1 MSVKIL
7 IVDDEVK
14 LGKMLAQMLAGQGYA
29 VERAQGGKEAL
40 DRLASERFDVVITD
54 LKMPDVD
61 GLTVL
66 RTARRN
72 SPSTDVL
79 VMTAFASVETAVE
92 AMREGAADYLNKP
105 FSMDE
110 FRIRLRRLIER
121 RQLEGRARSLEVKL
135 AGGVNFEGIVGRS
148 PRMREV
154 LEQVAQVAA
163 TDATVLLQGPS
174 GTGKTLIARAIHFH
188 SRRADGPLGEV
199 HCAALPE
206 TLLESELFGHE
217 KGAFTGAVDTKPGH
231 LEAAA
236 KGTLFLDEIGEI
248 APSVQVKLLRF
259 LQDREF
265 VRVGGTQRRKVDV
278 RVIAATNRDLD
289 AAVKEGSFR
298 EDFYY
303 RLNVFPIRVPP
314 LRERAEDIPE
324 LAAHAMRRRG
334 DDPARLCAEVVEVLS
349 RYPWPGNIRELENVI
364 ERCAIVAGGGPIGV
378 QHLPRAL
385 VEGAPS
391 ATPDTLLRPGFSLD
405 QLERDVI
412 HHALARAQGNKTE
425 AARLLGITRRR
436 LYSRLKSMEAA
447 TEGDGSDDGAE

>member
-1 MSVKIL
+1 MSARVL
-7 IVDDEVK
+7 IVDDEAK
-14 LGKMLAQMLAGQGYA
+14 LARMLAKMLEDEGWDIERAPGGRAA
-29 VERAQGGKEAL
+29 VERLE
-40 DRLASERFDVVITD
+40 RERFDVVVTD

-61 GLTVL
+61 GMAVL
-66 RTARRN
+66 RAARSN
-72 SPSTDVL
+72 SPATEV
-79 VMTAFASVETAVE
+79 VIMTAFATVETAIQ
-92 AMREGAADYLNKP
+92 AMREGAAEYLTKP

-110 FRIRLRRLIER
+110 FRLRMRRLVG
-121 RQLEGRARSLEVKL
+121 QRAL
-135 AGGVNFEGIVGRS
+135 AGKARALEARLGGGRHFEGIVGRS
-148 PRMREV
+148 ARMREV

-163 TDATVLLQGPS
+163 TDATVLLEGPS
-174 GTGKTLIARAIHFH
+174 GTGKTLVARAIHYH
-188 SRRADGPLGEV
+188 SARADRPLGEV

-217 KGAFTGAVDTKPGH
+217 KGAFTGAVDTKIGH
-231 LEAAA
+231 VEAAA

-248 APSVQVKLLRF
+248 APTVQVKLLRF

-265 VRVGGTQRRKVDV
+265 LRVGGTQRRKVDV
-278 RVIAATNRDLD
+278 RIIAATNRDLA

-303 RLNVFPIRVPP
+303 RLNVFPIRVPS
-314 LRERAEDIPE
+314 LSERADDIPE
-324 LAAHAMRRRG
+324 LAAYALGKRG
-334 DDPARLCAEVVEVLS
+334 DDPARLTAEALEVLG

-364 ERCAIVAGGGPIGV
+364 ERAAIVAGTGPIGV
-378 QHLPRAL
+378 AQLPRAL
-385 VEGAPS
+385 VEGAPA

-412 HHALARAQGNKTE
+412 HQALARSGGNKTE

-447 TEGDGSDDGAE
+447 DADGGEEPTE